1 MDLAGLL
8 CWSRHGGIGVD
19 GVVGITEGRPT
30 MSNTIVWTD
39 IPVVD
44 LDRAIQFYSA
54 VFDTKLSKEDFG
66 GISLGVLP
74 HAGEGGVSGCLVQME
89 DNKPSQYGPL
99 IYLNVDGRLEAA
111 SSVVEKNGGKVLT
124 PKHSIRPYGF
134 RAIIADSEGNRI
146 ALHSQSDS

>member
-1 MDLAGLL
+1 MSFDP
-8 CWSRHGGIGVD
+8 IIDDND
-19 GVVGITEGRPT
+19 GVTDGRLT

-66 GISLGVLP
+66 GISLAVLP
-74 HAGEGGVSGCLVQME
+74 HAGEGGVSGCLAQME

-99 IYLNVDGRLEAA
+99 IYLSVDGRLEAA
-111 SSVVEKNGGKVLT
+111 SSLVEKNGGKVLA
-124 PKHSIRPYGF
+124 PKHPNGPYGF
-134 RAIIADSEGNRI
+134 RAIIVDSEGNRV

>member
-1 MDLAGLL
+1 
-8 CWSRHGGIGVD
+8 
-19 GVVGITEGRPT
+19 
-30 MSNTIVWTD
+30 MSNIIVWTD

-66 GISLGVLP
+66 GVPLSVLP
-74 HAGEGGVSGCLVQME
+74 HAGEGGVVSGCLAQME

-111 SSVVEKNGGKVLT
+111 SSLVEKNGGKLLT
-124 PKHSIRPYGF
+124 PKHPIGPYGF
-134 RAIIADSEGNRI
+134 RAIIVDSEGNRV
-146 ALHSQSDS
+146 ALHSQTDS

>member
-1 MDLAGLL
+1 
-8 CWSRHGGIGVD
+8 
-19 GVVGITEGRPT
+19 
-30 MSNTIVWTD
+30 
-39 IPVVD
+39 
-44 LDRAIQFYSA
+44 
-54 VFDTKLSKEDFG
+54 
-66 GISLGVLP
+66 
-74 HAGEGGVSGCLVQME
+74 LVQME

-111 SSVVEKNGGKVLT
+111 SSLVEKNGGKVLI